1 MNRFGIPDSVLASVR
16 DVLNKKPIVEV
27 ETEAE
32 EAEDTVTPQPVALA
46 EGVRQLKDPKKEV
59 MMGYKV
65 PKTGKVKIS
74 VHDKEKE
81 GDKLKKGYF
90 PVESVGLQ
98 TFKKRTS
105 VTEKKHLDPVDH
117 KDLKG
122 SHADRKDKDIDNDGK
137 VDDTDTYLHNRRKT
151 VKKAMKEGSDTKEY
165 TSPGLRKKHAQD
177 VQKADAAAMMASAK
191 QGNRPE
197 KKGRYGGNMSSEEVI
212 DELSVKTLGS
222 YVSKASNAK
231 GHKELSTK
239 KVDNRYDGVKKA
251 SDKLEEEDIEEGMAM
266 SLKPHGTAG
275 THYTVHKIGKK
286 LAKHGGIKVGD
297 KLSDTHVD
305 DARDSGIRVKHVNED
320 SEEGFVPARQRLRDA
335 ILAVTTDK
343 SDVSERDELLDELED
358 IVVKEAAPLPTEKQK
373 ATTERIKARAAA
385 KKSMAESF
393 KSGDAVT
400 PSIGPHKGVK
410 HEVIHDHGDGS
421 YNIKPMGLSP
431 KQNQYKLGAVKAK
444 AEHLKLHEEE
454 ETVSESV
461 GDEKVRSSAQASSL
475 AKHYYQKAKSAQ
487 TAGDTVGAG
496 KMMSAAKKFYRASEE
511 DQAQEKGGQQVAAAE
526 STVGEFY
533 FNELEIEELS
543 APDIE
548 EAAARKNSGA
558 KVGETERSGHRV
570 TKTAKEGPE
579 HIVMQARKVISVGKN
594 HSGVEFA
601 DGKKEK
607 VHPNH
612 ARQAIDRYNSAKPSE
627 KSKMQDTM
635 NHSHAGLKHVASG
648 GDLDHHSNPA
658 HKSATKSAL
667 GNDTRR
673 RGDKHLDQ
681 LIHPDSKSND
691 G

>member
-151 VKKAMKEGSDTKEY
+151 VKKAIK
-165 TSPGLRKKHAQD
+165 
-177 VQKADAAAMMASAK
+177 
-191 QGNRPE
+191 N
-197 KKGRYGGNMSSEEVI
+197 EEVI

-305 DARDSGIRVKHVNED
+305 DARDSGIKVKHVNED

-385 KKSMAESF
+385 KKSMAESH
-393 KSGDAVT
+393 KVGDTVT

-431 KQNQYKLGAVKAK
+431 RQNQYKLGAVKAK

-461 GDEKVRSSAQASSL
+461 GDEKVRSSAQASQL

-487 TAGDTVGAG
+487 TAGDTVAAG

-511 DQAQEKGGQQVAAAE
+511 DRAQEKDGRQVAAAE